1 MLLVD
6 INLAAAEK
14 TLALVQERF
23 PNVKAAAIKADVG
36 KEADV
41 KAAVDKAVELFGRLD
56 IMVRHP
62 HVLRST
68 DLCSPLPLLAIH
80 PALFCRAIACC
91 ADTWMP
97 SSTRLSPRRAV
108 QQRRCASSLID
119 PYLSRTRPVHAH
131 TISILRRIPAALV
144 PAPRSSS
151 GR

>member
-56 IMVRHP
+56 VMVRP
-62 HVLRST
+62 LLSLPLPRVLR
-68 DLCSPLPLLAIH
+68 
-80 PALFCRAIACC
+80 
-91 ADTWMP
+91 
-97 SSTRLSPRRAV
+97 
-108 QQRRCASSLID
+108 
-119 PYLSRTRPVHAH
+119 
-131 TISILRRIPAALV
+131 V
-144 PAPRSSS
+144 PACVPLAPAHGGFDAGSPC
-151 GR
+151 